1 MNWTFIILL
10 AISLELLTV
19 FVRFKFKI
27 KTKDVLIKIMKH
39 FDLKKIVH
47 FHHGFVGII
56 IFVIAYFYGLFF
68 WADIGF
74 GILISDA
81 IHHFLVLWPIM
92 GSPEFH
98 VLYRNIGEMQKEEKL
113 EKKKIGK
120 VIKEISS

>member
-1 MNWTFIILL
+1 ML